1 MCGRVSVTTP
11 AASIAEFFLALHFQ
25 DTGTGYNIT
34 PSRAL
39 PVIRFEDRVQGRIL
53 QGAIWGLIPGWAR
66 DPRIGNKLSN
76 ARAETLAEKPS
87 FRGAYKYRRCLV
99 VVNGFYEW
107 ARQGSGKQPYYF
119 HHAAH
124 QLLAFAGLWEHWSGP
139 MGEELTTCTI
149 ITCDAN
155 RLMAPIHHRMP
166 VILAPEDIEA
176 WLDPKL
182 QKAEQVAHLL
192 RPAPDDVLQVYKVG
206 THVNHSGNEGPR
218 CIEPLDDA
226 PPPSQQ
232 LNLF

>member
-1 MCGRVSVTTP
+1 M
-11 AASIAEFFLALHFQ
+11 
-25 DTGTGYNIT
+25 
-34 PSRAL
+34 
-39 PVIRFEDRVQGRIL
+39 
-53 QGAIWGLIPGWAR
+53 
-66 DPRIGNKLSN
+66 
-76 ARAETLAEKPS
+76 
-87 FRGAYKYRRCLV
+87 

-232 LNLF
+232 LNLSCSADQNRFSCCNVAAVRPRRRNPASARVGNKQPKADGSGHAKNQLTRVRRGPFAPTFAPMWERRATSAP